1 MAKEFASM
9 FFFESKVET
18 MPFSLLKVGFCMM
31 GMGPRLAGYP
41 QHPGPLEALL
51 LILEMKVT
59 YLWFLEPVFVVSP
72 DFEPFA
78 FLTGAFLYLDIPLVA
93 IVITHV
99 CYTI

>member
-1 MAKEFASM
+1 M

-18 MPFSLLKVGFCMM
+18 MPFSLLKVGFRMM

-41 QHPGPLEALL
+41 QHPGPLETLL
-51 LILEMKVT
+51 LEVKVT

-72 DFEPFA
+72 DCEPFA

-99 CYTI
+99 SYTI